1 MGEREGGR
9 KEGREE
15 GRKEGRVREGGRN
28 RGREGLVGRGTPHV
42 IEGVLMLGEERV
54 QYSTVLHCTIQ
65 CAHVVD
71 ASTFPTSLE
80 IWHVSRFHHIVDH
93 LLY

>member
-1 MGEREGGR
+1 M
-9 KEGREE
+9 
-15 GRKEGRVREGGRN
+15 
-28 RGREGLVGRGTPHV
+28 
-42 IEGVLMLGEERV
+42 IEGVLMLGEGRV

-65 CAHVVD
+65 CAHFVD
-71 ASTFPTSLE
+71 ASTFPISLE